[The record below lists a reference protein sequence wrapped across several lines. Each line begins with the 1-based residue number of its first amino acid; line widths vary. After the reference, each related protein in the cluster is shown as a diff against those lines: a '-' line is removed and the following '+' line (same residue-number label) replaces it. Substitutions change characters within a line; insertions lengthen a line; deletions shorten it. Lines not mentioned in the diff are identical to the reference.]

1 VKRAVVLEGDRIAPR
16 PMMTLALTFDH
27 RAADGM
33 AAFRFLGRLKA
44 RLEAAPPEE
53 TAGG

>member
-1 VKRAVVLEGDRIAPR
+1 
-16 PMMTLALTFDH
+16 MMTLALTFDH

-33 AAFRFLGRLKA
+33 AAFRFLERLKA